1 MVLTILLKGLII
13 ALIIFQFQ
21 NVNNYVF
28 WKTVNFQHGE
38 TWSHL
43 SQDSVIYVYNGKVF
57 FSLCQQFIQQFQ
69 VLALG
74 NSCYEICVTQ
84 HLLLGFQKAKIKD
97 WMAFPRDVQDE
108 GPGNNFQFKTI
119 IKVKKNWL
127 IVTNI
132 W

>member
-1 MVLTILLKGLII
+1 MVLTILLTGLII
-13 ALIIFQFQ
+13 ALIIFKFQ
-21 NVNNYVF
+21 NERNFVF

-38 TWSHL
+38 MWLHL
-43 SQDSVIYVYNGKVF
+43 SQASVIYVYNGKVF

-84 HLLLGFQKAKIKD
+84 HLLLVFQKAKIKD

-108 GPGNNFQFKTI
+108 GPGSNFQFRTI
-119 IKVKKNWL
+119 IKVKKKL
-127 IVTNI
+127 TNSN
-132 W
+132 